1 MGMAMFVV
9 TLGFSRRIVK
19 MIVDQDEEKMSV
31 SSMTGFA
38 HEQIETDLGLLA
50 VDIKSVNSRYQEI
63 SLRLPEELRFLEGE
77 IRSVLSQSV
86 ARGKIEC
93 RMQWVGEAI
102 HEQTLNIDAME
113 RLLSL
118 QKEVTEKYPET
129 KPLTVSQILTFPGI
143 LTPKVVD
150 LESLRSD
157 VVIGLERVINSFL
170 ESRIREG
177 SALAKVILSYCDEI
191 ERYALELKPRIPEI
205 IGSIQNKLKERL
217 TESLSHFL
225 YEHSKFSKDEINDR
239 IRQEVI
245 LYAIKIDV
253 DEELNRL
260 LTHIKEVRRLVS
272 QGGEVGKRLDFLVQE
287 LNREANTLGSK
298 ASAIEMTQTS
308 LTLKINIEKIREQAQ
323 NLE

>member
-1 MGMAMFVV
+1 
-9 TLGFSRRIVK
+9 
-19 MIVDQDEEKMSV
+19 MSV

-38 HEQIETDLGLLA
+38 HEQIETALGLLA
-50 VDIKSVNSRYQEI
+50 VDMKSMNSRYQEI
-63 SLRLPEELRFLEGE
+63 SLRLPEELRFLEGD
-77 IRSVLSQSV
+77 IRSVISRSL

-102 HEQTLNIDAME
+102 HEQTLNVDAME
-113 RLLSL
+113 KLLSL
-118 QKEVTEKYPET
+118 QKEVTEKYPDT

-143 LTPKVVD
+143 LEPKAVD
-150 LESLRSD
+150 LEALKSD
-157 VVIGLERVINSFL
+157 VLISLERALNSFL

-177 SALAKVILSYCDEI
+177 CALSKVILSYCEEI
-191 ERYALELKPRIPEI
+191 ERVVLELKPKIPEI
-205 IGSIQNKLKERL
+205 IDSIQNKLEERL
-217 TESLSHFL
+217 KESLSGFL
-225 YEHSKFSKDEINDR
+225 DEHSRLSKDEINDR

-260 LTHIKEVRRLVS
+260 LTHIKEVRRLLS

-298 ASAIEMTQTS
+298 AVAIEMTQTS
-308 LTLKINIEKIREQAQ
+308 LTLKINIEKIREQLQ

>member
-1 MGMAMFVV
+1 
-9 TLGFSRRIVK
+9 
-19 MIVDQDEEKMSV
+19 MSV

-38 HEQIETDLGLLA
+38 HEQIETVLGLLA
-50 VDIKSVNSRYQEI
+50 VDMKSVNSRYQEI
-63 SLRLPEELRFLEGE
+63 SLRLPEELRFLEGD
-77 IRSVLSQSV
+77 IRSVISRSL

-102 HEQTLNIDAME
+102 HEQTLNVDAMAK
-113 RLLSL
+113 LLSL
-118 QKEVTEKYPET
+118 QKEVTEKYPDT

-143 LTPKVVD
+143 LEPKAVD
-150 LESLRSD
+150 LEALKSD
-157 VVIGLERVINSFL
+157 VLISLERAVNSFL

-177 SALAKVILSYCDEI
+177 CALSKVILSYCEEI
-191 ERYALELKPRIPEI
+191 ERVVLELKPKIPEI
-205 IGSIQNKLKERL
+205 IDCIRNKLEERL
-217 TESLSHFL
+217 KESLSGFL
-225 YEHSKFSKDEINDR
+225 DEHSRLSKDEINDR

-260 LTHIKEVRRLVS
+260 LTHIKEVRRLLS

-298 ASAIEMTQTS
+298 AAAIEMTQTS
-308 LTLKINIEKIREQAQ
+308 LTLKINIEKIREQVQ

>member
-1 MGMAMFVV
+1 MGLMTCAV
-9 TLGFSRRIVK
+9 TLGPSREIVNN
-19 MIVDQDEEKMSV
+19 DEAKMSV

-38 HEQIETDLGLLA
+38 HEQIETVLGLLA
-50 VDIKSVNSRYQEI
+50 VDMKSVNSRYQEI
-63 SLRLPEELRFLEGE
+63 SLRLPEELRFLEGD
-77 IRSVLSQSV
+77 IRSVISRSL

-93 RMQWVGEAI
+93 RMQWVGEAL
-102 HEQTLNIDAME
+102 HEQTLNVDAME
-113 RLLSL
+113 KLLSL
-118 QKEVTEKYPET
+118 QKEVTEKYPDT

-143 LTPKVVD
+143 LEPKAVD
-150 LESLRSD
+150 LEALKSD
-157 VVIGLERVINSFL
+157 VLISLERAVNSFL

-177 SALAKVILSYCDEI
+177 CALSKVILSYCEEI
-191 ERYALELKPRIPEI
+191 ERVVLELKPKIPEI
-205 IGSIQNKLKERL
+205 IDSIQNKLEERL
-217 TESLSHFL
+217 KESLSGFL
-225 YEHSKFSKDEINDR
+225 AEHSRLSKDEINDR

-260 LTHIKEVRRLVS
+260 LTHIKEVRRLLS

-298 ASAIEMTQTS
+298 AAAIEMTQTS
-308 LTLKINIEKIREQAQ
+308 LTLKINIEKIREQVQ